1 MSDAV
6 RAWVVGS
13 GAALLLLLAG
23 ASVGWVV
30 NGWRMSA
37 ALAEAREARA
47 VDSAESAR
55 AALVDLAE
63 GASKVRAMADSYNSE
78 RAEFSGKLDQLS
90 KDFKSYAKDKPLPPD
105 CRPDAGRVRSLADAV
120 AAAKQAA
127 ARQ

>member
-55 AALVDLAE
+55 AALADLAA
-63 GASKVRAMADSYNSE
+63 GASKVRAMADSYNSG
-78 RAEFSGKLDQLS
+78 RAEISGKLDQLS
-90 KDFKSYAKDKPLPPD
+90 KDFKNYAKDKPLPAD
-105 CRPDAGRVRSLADAV
+105 CRPDAVRVRSLSEAV

-127 ARQ
+127 AR

>member
-6 RAWVVGS
+6 RVWGLSVG
-13 GAALLLLLAG
+13 AVLLLLAG
-23 ASVGWVV
+23 ASTGWVV

-55 AALVDLAE
+55 SALADFAE

-78 RAEFSGKLDQLS
+78 RTALVGKLDQLS
-90 KDFKSYAKDKPLPPD
+90 KDFKSYAKDKPLPAD
-105 CRPDAGRVRSLADAV
+105 CRPDAGRVRSLSEAV
-120 AAAKQAA
+120 AAAKQAT
-127 ARQ
+127 AR